1 MSDKI
6 KPFLLKKAYIHT
18 NFISPLTHT
27 HISSYKHTHR
37 PLTQCKTHVYANTR
51 ISTHKCPILKTH
63 FSTCTLHNTTQTRK
77 HMHIADMCLTCV
89 SYAYS
94 RHVSDMCMQTYAY
107 SRHMQMQ
114 TRAYSRH
121 VSDMCMQTCA
131 YNRYMHTCMQTHVY
145 AKISMYI
152 YPITCMHTLYLCV
165 ALGYDKL

>member
-27 HISSYKHTHR
+27 HISSYKHTHH
-37 PLTQCKTHVYANTR
+37 PLTQCKTR
-51 ISTHKCPILKTH
+51 ICTHSYIHSQMPNFKNPFFH
-63 FSTCTLHNTTQTRK
+63 LHTAQYDTNTQT
-77 HMHIADMCLTCV
+77 
-89 SYAYS
+89 YAYS